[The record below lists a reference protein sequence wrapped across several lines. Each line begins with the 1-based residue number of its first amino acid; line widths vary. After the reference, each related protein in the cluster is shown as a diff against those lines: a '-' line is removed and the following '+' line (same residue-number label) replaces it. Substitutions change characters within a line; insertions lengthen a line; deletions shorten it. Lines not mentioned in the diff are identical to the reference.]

1 MNETLI
7 VRLAGNRGQ
16 IAVRKDPEA
25 LLRALND
32 LDNQAVALLER
43 SQADLRRLLEQM
55 AEQVEA
61 AGEPVKN
68 ELVKSSNQS
77 HGGGNVGND
86 GSIFSGRWSPV
97 RPNRQTHT

>member
-1 MNETLI
+1 MKETLI

-16 IAVRKDPEA
+16 IAVRKDAET

-32 LDNQAVALLER
+32 LDNQVVALLER

-55 AEQVEA
+55 AEQVDA

-68 ELVKSSNQS
+68 DLVKSDLILPPVDLTLAEAAQLF
-77 HGGGNVGND
+77 VGE
-86 GSIFSGRWSPV
+86 GILPG
-97 RPNRQTHT
+97 

>member
-7 VRLAGNRGQ
+7 VRLTGIRGQ
-16 IAVRKDPEA
+16 IAVRKEPEA

-32 LDNQAVALLER
+32 LDNQVVALLEH

-68 ELVKSSNQS
+68 ELVKS
-77 HGGGNVGND
+77 D
-86 GSIFSGRWSPV
+86 LILPPV
-97 RPNRQTHT
+97 DLTLDEAAQLFAGEGILPG